1 MAVEPSSSVFRLRR
15 AILATAGL
23 VATISLCS
31 GAAVAEDLADFYH
44 GKSLIFAVGT
54 GAGGEYDLQARLLAR
69 HIGQFIPGNPQCVPQ
84 NMPGAGGAKMAAWLY
99 NVAPK
104 DGTHFGIIMNN
115 FPASQAVGAVELHFD
130 VTKFNW
136 IGAIGA
142 LTQTVTAWTASG
154 IKTLDDLKTKE
165 YIAGASGRGAITY
178 TLPAAMNA
186 LLGTKMKIVTG
197 YQGGNDINLAM
208 ERGEVHVRSNSWSS
222 WKTTRPDW
230 IAEKKI
236 TVLAQSGRRATDLAN
251 IPSLEDLTT
260 NPDDRKIMEL
270 VVSGNYIGRPQAMP
284 PGTPADKVA
293 AMRAA
298 FQATV
303 KDPAFIADVKK
314 LRLDLDPVSGE
325 ELQSYIAK
333 LQDVPER
340 LIPKAKEMLE

>member
-1 MAVEPSSSVFRLRR
+1 MAARLTMSAFRL
-15 AILATAGL
+15 ALFAVLG
-23 VATISLCS
+23 VC
-31 GAAVAEDLADFYH
+31 AVASSAAADDIADFYK
-44 GKSLIFAVGT
+44 GKSLVFAVGT

-69 HIGQFIPGNPQCVPQ
+69 HIGRFIPGNPQGVPQ

-99 NVAPK
+99 SVAPK
-104 DGTHFGIIMNN
+104 DGTQFGIIMNN
-115 FPASQAVGAVELHFD
+115 FPASQAVGAVDLHFD

-142 LTQTVTAWTASG
+142 LTQTITAWTASG
-154 IKTLDDLKTKE
+154 AKTWEDLKTKE

-186 LLGTKMKIVTG
+186 LLGTRMKIVTG

-208 ERGEVHVRSNSWSS
+208 ERGEAHIRSNSWSS

-236 TVLAQSGRRATDLAN
+236 TILSQSGRRAADLGDV
-251 IPSLEDLTT
+251 PSLEDLTT
-260 NPDDRKIMEL
+260 NPDDRTIMEL

-303 KDPAFIADVKK
+303 KDPAFIAEVEK
-314 LRLDLDPVSGE
+314 LRLELDPVSGE
-325 ELQSYIAK
+325 ELQSYITK
-333 LQDVPER
+333 LQNVPKH